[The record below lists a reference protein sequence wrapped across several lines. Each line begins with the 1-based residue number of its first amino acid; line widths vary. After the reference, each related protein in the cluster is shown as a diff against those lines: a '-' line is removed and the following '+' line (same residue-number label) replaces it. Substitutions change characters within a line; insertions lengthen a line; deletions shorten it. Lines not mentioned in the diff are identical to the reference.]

1 MSPGSSPTARRLKV
15 MLLVPTLDQS
25 GAEKQLTLL
34 ACRLSGGEFDVHVV
48 ALARGGPF
56 ADELQQHGVRLT
68 VLGKCWK
75 FDPRA
80 WWRLRR
86 LIRFEQPEILHTWL
100 FAANAYGRLAVAR
113 GMLSRPKV
121 IVSERCVDVWK
132 SGWQL
137 WLDRRLIKRTD
148 RLIGNSQAVAEF
160 YRQLGFPSERIAV
173 IPNGVEIPEPLPF
186 DRDAVLREFDIPP
199 GSPVIGFIGR
209 LAKQKRVDDLVWT
222 MALLIV
228 LQPDV
233 HLLLIGDGPERDKL
247 TKFARDIKVD
257 EATRF
262 TGHRPDAAKLLRVMN
277 VFWLASDFEGL
288 SNSLMEAMAAGVP
301 VVVSNIPPNREL
313 VVDGE
318 TGFLVNVGD
327 RVAFQ
332 QFTERLLADP
342 KLAKR
347 MGDAGRERMRRHF
360 SIDSMVAAHA
370 KLYREVAAIR

>member
-1 MSPGSSPTARRLKV
+1 
-15 MLLVPTLDQS
+15 
-25 GAEKQLTLL
+25 
-34 ACRLSGGEFDVHVV
+34 
-48 ALARGGPF
+48 
-56 ADELQQHGVRLT
+56 
-68 VLGKCWK
+68 
-75 FDPRA
+75 
-80 WWRLRR
+80 
-86 LIRFEQPEILHTWL
+86 
-100 FAANAYGRLAVAR
+100 
-113 GMLSRPKV
+113 
-121 IVSERCVDVWK
+121 
-132 SGWQL
+132 
-137 WLDRRLIKRTD
+137 
-148 RLIGNSQAVAEF
+148 
-160 YRQLGFPSERIAV
+160 
-173 IPNGVEIPEPLPF
+173 
-186 DRDAVLREFDIPP
+186 LREFDIPP